1 MRKPKTLEETYQSC
15 TADGYINEIREVNYD
30 KIKSLMQNAET
41 GVRTANIVIKAIREQ
56 DKEWM
61 NVFLN
66 HYDALRIYA
75 EALLQFD
82 KLDIPNHECL
92 FASICIKHTKL
103 ELDWSFLNNVRR
115 KRNGV
120 NYYGEHVSYDDWK
133 AVEHQFKLYASVLKK
148 GIEKRLSG
156 RKML

>member
-15 TADGYINEIREVNYD
+15 TADGYINEIKEVNYD

-41 GVRTANIVIKAIREQ
+41 SIRTANIVVKAIREQ

-61 NVFLN
+61 SVLLD

-92 FASICIKHTKL
+92 FAGLCIKHPQLK
-103 ELDWSFLNNVRR
+103 LDWNFLNKVRR

-120 NYYGEHVSYDDWK
+120 NYYGEHVSYHEWK
-133 AVEHQFKLYASVLKK
+133 DAEHQFSLCITALKK
-148 GIEKRLSG
+148 EIEKRL
-156 RKML
+156 KF

>member
-41 GVRTANIVIKAIREQ
+41 SIRAANIVIKAIREQ

-61 NVFLN
+61 SVFLN

-92 FASICIKHTKL
+92 FASLCIKHPQLK
-103 ELDWSFLNNVRR
+103 LDWDFLNKVRR

-120 NYYGEHVSYDDWK
+120 NYYGDHVSYDDWK
-133 AVEHQFKLYASVLKK
+133 AVESQFNLYATVLKEDIK
-148 GIEKRLSG
+148 KRLSIF
-156 RKML
+156 